1 MSAFSV
7 SKLDHLRE
15 VMSRHVDAG
24 LAPGLVLLLGRG
36 AEVHAEILGAQ
47 AAGKPAPMRR
57 DTIFRIASMT
67 KPITSVA
74 ALMLVEE
81 CKLRLDEPVDR
92 LLPELANRRVLRS
105 LTSALDDTV
114 PARRPITL
122 RDLLTFTA
130 GFGLVLGQA
139 EEPQVVKAANDLGV
153 QAFGPPHEPSA
164 LDPDEWLRR
173 FATLPLL
180 HQPGRAFRY
189 HTASEVLGVLIARA
203 AGQPL
208 ETFLR
213 ERILGPLGM
222 VDTGFHV
229 PQDKLHRLADLQD
242 VGEDDKVVATLD
254 DAAHSQ
260 WSRPPPFPS
269 AGGGLVSTADDYLAF
284 GRMLKNRG
292 VHEGR
297 RLLSRLT
304 VEALTT
310 DQLTPEQKSASP
322 FLPGFWNSNGWGL
335 GVSVITRRDG
345 PTSVPGRFGWDGIYG
360 TSWTSDPAEDL
371 VGVLMVQRYALPY
384 TSMVTTDFWTS
395 AYAAIE

>member
-7 SKLDHLRE
+7 SKLDRVRE
-15 VMSRHVDAG
+15 VMSRHVDG
-24 LAPGLVLLLGRG
+24 GFAPGVVTLLGRG
-36 AEVHAEILGAQ
+36 AEVHAFVIGAQ
-47 AAGKPAPMRR
+47 AAGGDAPMRR
-57 DTIFRIASMT
+57 DTLFRIASMT
-67 KPITSVA
+67 KPIASVA

-105 LTSALDDTV
+105 LNAEVGDTV

-122 RDLLTFTA
+122 RNLLTCTA
-130 GFGLVLGQA
+130 GFGLVLGEQ
-139 EEPQVVKAANDLGV
+139 EEPPIVKAANALGV

-164 LDPDEWLRR
+164 LEPDEWLRR

-229 PQDKLHRLADLQD
+229 PEGKLHRFADLHD

-254 DAAHSQ
+254 AAASSR
-260 WSRPPPFPS
+260 WGRPPPFPS
-269 AGGGLVSTADDYLAF
+269 AGGGLVSTADDYFAF
-284 GRMLKNRG
+284 GRMLLNRG

-297 RLLSRLT
+297 RLLSRLSI
-304 VEALTT
+304 EALTT
-310 DQLTPEQKSASP
+310 DQLTPEQKAASP

-335 GVSVITRRDG
+335 GVSVVTRRDG

-360 TSWTSDPAEDL
+360 TSWTSDPAEGL

-384 TSMVTTDFWTS
+384 LSVVTNDFWTS